1 MTISPA
7 QRRQAEDGI
16 RAAIDRLLRGQIPP
30 GGGCDI
36 TTLARESGISR
47 AALYRSYGHLKDEFA
62 RRLAQMQADGNL
74 PDPRAAQIV
83 RLKDENA
90 HLRQRLLESEQ
101 QIADLTEFRITAIS
115 PLAAQHDEITQLRR
129 ALAAQSNVRALPV
142 GAATRHTQ

>member
-1 MTISPA
+1 MTISPLK
-7 QRRQAEDGI
+7 RRQAEDGI
-16 RAAIDRLLRGQIPP
+16 RAAMDRLLRGQIPP

-47 AALYRSYGHLKDEFA
+47 AALYRSYGHLKNEFA

-90 HLRQRLLESEQ
+90 QLRRRLLESEQ
-101 QIADLTEFRITAIS
+101 QIVELAEFRITAIS
-115 PLAAQHDEITQLRR
+115 RLAAQHDEIVQLRR
-129 ALAAQSNVRALPV
+129 APAAQSNVRALPV
-142 GAATRHTQ
+142 SATTRHT

>member
-7 QRRQAEDGI
+7 QRRQTEDGI
-16 RAAIDRLLRGQIPP
+16 RAAMDRLLRGQIPP

-36 TTLARESGISR
+36 TTLAREAGISR
-47 AALYRSYGHLKDEFA
+47 AAHYRSYGHLKYEFA

-90 HLRQRLLESEQ
+90 HLRRRLLQSEQ
-101 QIADLTEFRITAIS
+101 QTAELTEFRITAIS
-115 PLAAQHDEITQLRR
+115 RLAAQHDEIIQLRQ
-129 ALAAQSNVRALPV
+129 ALAVHSNVRALP
-142 GAATRHTQ
+142 ATTTTRHAQ